1 MELALAMMYFC
12 IPLAFILFGVL
23 KICKYQKKKTEYIT
37 VSAEVLDFNI
47 THESV
52 NFIPVNKTYVPIVR
66 FLTEDGE
73 LIMVDS
79 KYKINEFQ
87 LKIKA
92 GDTIPV
98 SYNPKRP
105 TDIYLPTI
113 EPSHI
118 LESVFSF
125 IIGVALIA
133 IGLLVYL
140 TT

>member
-1 MELALAMMYFC
+1 MEVALAMMYFC

-23 KICKYQKKKTEYIT
+23 RICKYKKKKTKYIT
-37 VSAEVLDFNI
+37 VLAEVLDFNI
-47 THESV
+47 THESI

-92 GDTIPV
+92 GDIIPV
-98 SYNPKRP
+98 SYNPIRSS
-105 TDIYLPTI
+105 DIFLPTI
-113 EPSHI
+113 EKSYI
-118 LESVFSF
+118 LGAVLSF
-125 IIGVALIA
+125 IIGFIFIA
-133 IGLLVYL
+133 MGLLAYL
-140 TT
+140 TP